1 MTSKPKRRP
10 RPQRALDTTER
21 ERVLSALHCERFVD
35 KAPAQVWATLLD
47 EGIYHCSIRT
57 MYRILSEHGEVRER
71 RNQLRHPNYQKPE
84 LVAEDYV
91 EPAMLCESA
100 RWGDAS
106 PGRENRPRTRDVHWK
121 RARDYVLDL
130 MDGNVER
137 FIRALRDHDYYPT
150 LDPPVFERVA
160 DSITIRRSA
169 EAERVHYT
177 LDGSDPR
184 NPTAHSFS
192 EAVSTIPFSPNLKG
206 RSRRGDEWSALN
218 EYGTW
223 ERD

>member
-1 MTSKPKRRP
+1 MGLKITSSDQTIVKPT
-10 RPQRALDTTER
+10 ALGPVANTDTKLLIYCLFQKG
-21 ERVLSALHCERFVD
+21 RVL
-35 KAPAQVWATLLD
+35 AQD
-47 EGIYHCSIRT
+47 
-57 MYRILSEHGEVRER
+57 
-71 RNQLRHPNYQKPE
+71 
-84 LVAEDYV
+84 
-91 EPAMLCESA
+91 
-100 RWGDAS
+100 GDAS

-121 RARDYVLDL
+121 RSRDYVLDL

-137 FIRALRDHDYYPT
+137 FLRALRDHDYYPT
-150 LDPPVFERVA
+150 LDPPVFERA
-160 DSITIRRSA
+160 SDSITIRRPAGA
-169 EAERVHYT
+169 EKVYYT

-192 EAVSTIPFSPNLKG
+192 EAVSRIPFSPNLKG